1 MSERVT
7 KTGSNRDHSELAPN
21 EIKSDNEGFSTLIR
35 LSPEEAE
42 YNGSSVLATVTNED
56 INTSKKRK
64 RKTKKRQNRS
74 TSTGNE
80 EAEMVPSPWAFPKQE

>member
-7 KTGSNRDHSELAPN
+7 KTGSNSDHSQLVSN

-42 YNGSSVLATVTNED
+42 YN
-56 INTSKKRK
+56 KPRK
-64 RKTKKRQNRS
+64 GKIGAPAEEMRKLRLYHHPVHSQ
-74 TSTGNE
+74 
-80 EAEMVPSPWAFPKQE
+80 KQV